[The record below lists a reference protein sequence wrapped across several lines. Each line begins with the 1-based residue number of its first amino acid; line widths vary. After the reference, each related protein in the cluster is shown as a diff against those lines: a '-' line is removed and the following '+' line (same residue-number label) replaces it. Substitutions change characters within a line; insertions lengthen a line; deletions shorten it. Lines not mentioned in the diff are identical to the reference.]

1 MMQTIKKLF
10 FVLFVCSLMAG
21 CAGLG
26 PGKVPFNDPRVTV
39 VGSFLRSD
47 IKVTGLNTRINSG
60 NFMEVQVTGT
70 NKATGYRNTN
80 ATSGHR
86 NNSTATSANTAN
98 ASTGYR
104 NLEYKIDWID
114 RDGFVI
120 KTILSRWTQFPAYAS
135 STFSFAGV
143 APKTSASDFRITIR
157 KKEK

>member
-1 MMQTIKKLF
+1 MMQKTKKLF
-10 FVLFVCSLMAG
+10 FVLFVCSVMAG

-39 VGSFLRSD
+39 VGALIRPE

-60 NFMEVQVTGT
+60 NFMEVQVTGV
-70 NKATGYRNTN
+70 NKA
-80 ATSGHR
+80 S
-86 NNSTATSANTAN
+86 
-98 ASTGYR
+98 GYR

-114 RDGFVI
+114 RDGFAI
-120 KTILSRWTQFPAYAS
+120 KTILSRWTMFPAYAS